1 MMYCPTCL
9 RSVFKKTYMDG
20 FVAVLSFDYA
30 TRAVSIELIQ
40 EDKVFEEWI
49 CAYCGREVLHQDSMK
64 ALDDKVKKW
73 EREHGLCCLIN

>member
-1 MMYCPTCL
+1 
-9 RSVFKKTYMDG
+9 MDG

-64 ALDDKVKKW
+64 ALDDKVKNG
-73 EREHGLCCLIN
+73 RGNMVFVA